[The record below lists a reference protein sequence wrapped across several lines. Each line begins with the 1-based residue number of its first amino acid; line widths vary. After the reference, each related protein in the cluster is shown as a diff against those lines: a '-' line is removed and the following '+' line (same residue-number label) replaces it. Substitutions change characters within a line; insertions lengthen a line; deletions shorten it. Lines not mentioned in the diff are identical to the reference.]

1 MIWRFNAKTL
11 ISSMFE
17 LQLMRRPIYVWQPA
31 SLFQPES
38 NNAAFTKYMGLV
50 VGVSK
55 QKSIVP
61 KQRWLTPVFIFK
73 LYFSDSCSLCSLIS
87 NENSVHPLKMRIS
100 QRCRFKQ
107 SNIKKHFSRET
118 PPATDVLFYCTS
130 NGMALRRCKAWCTAG
145 LWIRQCEVRMT
156 LYSDFKL
163 TFKPVSTILKY
174 FSMLKNKGGTTW
186 GLFVKEINCTLL

>member
-17 LQLMRRPIYVWQPA
+17 
-31 SLFQPES
+31 SLFHPES

-118 PPATDVLFYCTS
+118 PPATDVFVLLHFKW
-130 NGMALRRCKAWCTAG
+130 NGTEKMQSVVHRGPL
-145 LWIRQCEVRMT
+145 
-156 LYSDFKL
+156 
-163 TFKPVSTILKY
+163 
-174 FSMLKNKGGTTW
+174 NKT
-186 GLFVKEINCTLL
+186 V

>member
-1 MIWRFNAKTL
+1 
-11 ISSMFE
+11 
-17 LQLMRRPIYVWQPA
+17 
-31 SLFQPES
+31 
-38 NNAAFTKYMGLV
+38 MGLV
-50 VGVSK
+50 GVSQ

-61 KQRWLTPVFIFK
+61 NQDGWDQYSYSNFTSLTVAHFAYSYPMKKV
-73 LYFSDSCSLCSLIS
+73 LLIWEFHRDAAS
-87 NENSVHPLKMRIS
+87 NNPTLKSMSAEKHLQPLM
-100 QRCRFKQ
+100 F
-107 SNIKKHFSRET
+107 
-118 PPATDVLFYCTS
+118 LFYCTS

-174 FSMLKNKGGTTW
+174 FSTLKNKGGTTW

>member
-1 MIWRFNAKTL
+1 
-11 ISSMFE
+11 
-17 LQLMRRPIYVWQPA
+17 
-31 SLFQPES
+31 
-38 NNAAFTKYMGLV
+38 MGLV
-50 VGVSK
+50 GVSQ

-61 KQRWLTPVFIFK
+61 NQDGWDQYSYSNFTSLTVAHFAYSYPMKKVCI
-73 LYFSDSCSLCSLIS
+73 LLIWEFHRDAAS
-87 NENSVHPLKMRIS
+87 NNPTLKSMS
-100 QRCRFKQ
+100 AE
-107 SNIKKHFSRET
+107 KHLQLLMF
-118 PPATDVLFYCTS
+118 LFYCTS

-174 FSMLKNKGGTTW
+174 FSTLKNKGGTTW